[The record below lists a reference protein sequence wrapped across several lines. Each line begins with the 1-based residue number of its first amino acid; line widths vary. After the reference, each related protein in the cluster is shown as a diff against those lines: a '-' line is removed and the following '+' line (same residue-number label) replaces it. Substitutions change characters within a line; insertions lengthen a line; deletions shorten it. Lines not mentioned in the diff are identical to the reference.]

1 MHKLILFTAVLATS
15 AQAKVVPRLEV
26 DASVFR
32 ETGTVLPR
40 VAYGPPASEEEIARS
55 AQPRRPIM
63 RTVSEDDKRPETA
76 LEIARTLGVSGDDA
90 RPEQQFE
97 TTLFGKR
104 LIVGGEIGASARLRR
119 GYQLERGAQDDD
131 LTIDP
136 EAKLEAIWLPSE
148 SSAAFV
154 STKVFAETT
163 PWREGGSAKATAGAE
178 LQEFWLLKT
187 GLFNSPL
194 AIQIG
199 RQQIQDR
206 REWWWDQDL
215 DAVRLHWF
223 GKKVTA
229 YAGVGREFGHK
240 STLGTLDPEDRRI
253 LRVFG
258 NVKWDWADRQ
268 QVEFYGLHA
277 NDHSRREAIGHIV
290 ASDLIDESDARLS
303 WLGLRARGR
312 VKTKFPGKFYYWG
325 DIALVTGRERLA
337 EFDGFDDDRQ
347 IVTGVSQRSVR
358 GWAFDA
364 GASFELPFKF
374 SPYLTLGYA
383 LGSGDKSGGTG
394 SDGAF
399 RQTGLHGNNGKFRG
413 LSRFRYYGEVL
424 RPDLSNIK
432 ISTVALGVP
441 IGESA
446 WIETIWHNYR
456 QVVAQD
462 RISGSRLDID
472 PDGVSRKLGD
482 EFDLVASY
490 RPLGTRWEF
499 EFTAGAFRA
508 GPAFGPQQGRWAG
521 LAEFK
526 LDYNF

>member
-1 MHKLILFTAVLATS
+1 MHKLILLTAAFASS
-15 AQAKVVPRLEV
+15 AQAREAPRLEA
-26 DASVFR
+26 DAGVFR
-32 ETGTVLPR
+32 DQNPVLTHVAFGPAADEPVATKTSQPKR
-40 VAYGPPASEEEIARS
+40 VVLRAASD
-55 AQPRRPIM
+55 
-63 RTVSEDDKRPETA
+63 DDKRPETA

-97 TTLFGKR
+97 TTLLGKR
-104 LIVGGEIGASARLRR
+104 LIVGGEVGASTRLRK
-119 GYQLERGAQDDD
+119 GYELVPGAQDGD
-131 LTIDP
+131 LTFDP

-148 SSAAFV
+148 TSAVFV
-154 STKVFAETT
+154 STKLFAETT
-163 PWREGGSAKATAGAE
+163 PWREGSRAKAAAGAE

-194 AIQIG
+194 ALQIG
-199 RQQIQDR
+199 RQQVQDR
-206 REWWWDQDL
+206 REWWWDKDL
-215 DAVRLHWF
+215 DAARLHWF
-223 GKKVTA
+223 GNKVTA
-229 YAGVGREFGHK
+229 YAGIGREFGHK
-240 STLGTLDPEDRRI
+240 STLGSLDPEDQRI

-258 NVKWDWADRQ
+258 NLKWDWADRQ

-277 NDHSRREAIGHIV
+277 NDHSRRDAIGDIV
-290 ASDLIDESDARLS
+290 RSDLADESDARLT
-303 WLGLRARGR
+303 WLGMRARGR

-325 DIALVTGRERLA
+325 DIALVSGRERLA
-337 EFDGFDDDRQ
+337 EFDGFDDDHD
-347 IVTGVSQRSVR
+347 IVTGVSQRDVR
-358 GWAFDA
+358 GWALDT
-364 GASFELPFKF
+364 GVSLELPFRFK
-374 SPYLTLGYA
+374 PYLTLGYA
-383 LGSGDKSGGTG
+383 RGSGDRSRGAGR
-394 SDGAF
+394 DGAF

-441 IGESA
+441 IGEDA

-456 QVVAQD
+456 QVVASR

-472 PDGVSRKLGD
+472 PNGVSRKLGD

-490 RPLGTRWEF
+490 RPIGTRWEF
-499 EFTAGAFRA
+499 ELTAGAFRA